1 MKKSRYS
8 QHSYLEDGELLNSQ
22 VLSSK
27 KSYYISFGDIKLSNN
42 TNQNHQLVESNIFY
56 NHRAVLGFR
65 TSKLCRSTKLDLR
78 SKKKSKVCNKK
89 NNGKNG

>member
-8 QHSYLEDGELLNSQ
+8 QHLEDGELLNSQ

-27 KSYYISFGDIKLSNN
+27 KSYYIPFRDINLSNS
-42 TNQNHQLVESNIFY
+42 TNKNHQLVESNIFY

-65 TSKLCRSTKLDLR
+65 TSKLCRSTKLDLW
-78 SKKKSKVCNKK
+78 SKNIKSMQKK
-89 NNGKNG
+89 NNVKNG